1 MKQVL
6 IKNGEVIVDEV
17 PTPQVQ
23 DGCVLV
29 RVKYSLISSG
39 TELSGLA
46 SSGESLLTRAKKQPE
61 QVKKVIEQIK
71 TQGLLETLEKVK
83 RKLDEAKPSGYSCSG
98 VVVGIGKG
106 VDEIKIGD
114 FVACAGNA
122 YHAEYVNVPK
132 NLIVKIPINCSL
144 VDASSVAI
152 GSIALQGVRRADNR
166 IGEFVAVFGVGLIGM
181 LTVQLLK
188 VAGCYVIAIDLEDIK
203 LNKALELGADYVI
216 NSNSEDII
224 RKISTLTNFRGVDSV
239 IITASSP
246 SSEIVQRSMEIVRK
260 KGKVVVVGNVGMD
273 LKRKPFYEKEAD
285 FLISCS
291 YGPGRY
297 DEEYEEKGIDYPF
310 AYVRWTENRN
320 MRAYLQLLA
329 DNKINFNRLISQ
341 IFELDKAPDA
351 FKYLS
356 ENRNAIACI
365 LQYSDSV
372 QSVYPNQINKIDIK
386 LSSFTG
392 KDKIRVAVIGSGN
405 FALNTHLPNIVKLSS
420 LYHLKAVVT
429 REGHKAKEIARQF
442 GAEYCTT
449 DYMQVLN
456 DENVDMVIISTRH
469 NLHAKIAIDSALS
482 GKAILL
488 EKPMAMNKEELE
500 RLTKVLIETKVPF
513 MVGFNRRFSKFSI
526 ELKQL
531 IRNRKSPLVIS
542 YRVNAGMVPL
552 NHWTRSEEGGGRIIG
567 EACHMIDLINFF
579 TNSEVL
585 SVKTSSISH
594 PSSALFSKDN
604 FISIIKYTDGSIA
617 SLIYTSQGSDK
628 LSKELIEVFCEGEV
642 YIIDDFKSFTSYR
655 KKIKKESSRKI
666 EKGYLEELREFG
678 LHILKGSNLSCNL
691 FDFINATNLSFIIDS
706 QVNDNNLI

>member
-39 TELSGLA
+39 TELSGLS
-46 SSGESLLTRAKKQPE
+46 SSGESILTKAKKQSE

-71 TQGLLETLEKVK
+71 TQGLLETLDKVK
-83 RKLDEAKPSGYSCSG
+83 RKLDEAKPTGYSCAG
-98 VVVGIGKG
+98 VVVEVGKG
-106 VDEIKIGD
+106 VDEIKSGD

-132 NLIVKIPINCSL
+132 NLVVKIPTNCSL
-144 VDASSVAI
+144 IDASSVAI
-152 GSIALQGVRRADNR
+152 GSIALQGIRRADNR

-181 LTVQLLK
+181 VTLQLLK
-188 VAGCYVIAIDLEDIK
+188 AAGCYVIAIDLEDIK

-216 NSNSEDII
+216 NSNSEDVN

-246 SSEIVQRSMEIVRK
+246 SSDIVQSSMEIVRK
-260 KGKVVVVGNVGMD
+260 KGKVVVVGAVGMD

-285 FLISCS
+285 FLISSS

-320 MRAYLQLLA
+320 MSAYLHLMA
-329 DNKINFNRLISQ
+329 DNKINFNLLISKT
-341 IFELDKAPDA
+341 FELDEAPAA

-365 LQYSDSV
+365 LQYSDNV
-372 QSVYPNQINKIDIK
+372 QSFNQNQISKVDIK
-386 LSSFTG
+386 LSLFTG

-469 NLHAKIAIDSALS
+469 NLHAKIAIDAALA
-482 GKAILL
+482 GKSILL
-488 EKPMAMNKEELE
+488 EKPMAMNKVELE
-500 RLTKVLIETKVPF
+500 RLTKVLTETKVPF

-552 NHWTRSEEGGGRIIG
+552 NHWTRSEEGGGRVIG
-567 EACHMIDLINFF
+567 EACHMLDMINFI
-579 TNSEVL
+579 TDSEV
-585 SVKTSSISH
+585 SVVKTISLTH
-594 PSSALFSKDN
+594 PSSQQLSKDN
-604 FISIIKYTDGSIA
+604 FISTLKYTDGSVA
-617 SLIYTSQGSDK
+617 TLVYTSQGSDK
-628 LSKELIEVFCEGEV
+628 LGKEFIEVYCDGAV
-642 YIIDDFKSFTSYR
+642 YAIDDFKKFSSYGKFF
-655 KKIKKESSRKI
+655 KKSSSNKI

-678 LHILKGSNLSCNL
+678 FHLLKGSNLSCNL
-691 FDFINATNLSFIIDS
+691 LDFINATNLSFIIDS
-706 QVNDNNLI
+706 QVNDN